1 MEGGLDNLEAMDALW
16 ELVEVLLP
24 DLPADTLD
32 DLSFDE
38 CQKVLQDAGF
48 FDDDAEGVTA
58 GE

>member
-1 MEGGLDNLEAMDALW
+1 MDALW

-38 CQKVLQDAGF
+38 CQKVLEDAGF
-48 FDDDAEGVTA
+48 FDDDEGVTA